1 MTSHARKT
9 DYFEL
14 LLLLSV
20 FVVATCGLIYELIA
34 GTLASYLLGDSVTQF
49 STIIGTYLFA
59 MGIGSWFSKF
69 LTGNLLSWFVRI
81 EIMVGLVGG
90 CSAAVLFLLFEQVVF
105 FRVILYAQVLLTGVL
120 VGLELPLLM
129 RILRDRLEFTELVS
143 RIFTFDYI
151 GALFASL
158 LFPLLFIPYLGLL
171 RTGFFFG
178 MLNIAVAILVLHRFR
193 EEISGRSG
201 LLMAAWICLLLM
213 LSGFLASDKLT
224 TFSESLTYN
233 DAIIYAKSSPYQ
245 RIVLTRNRNDLR
257 LYLNGN
263 LQFSSLD
270 EYRYHEALIHPGL
283 SRVTKPESILILGG
297 GDGLAAREILKY
309 KSVKQIDLV
318 DLDQA
323 VTTLF
328 QNNDA
333 LVALNQNALA
343 APQLKI
349 HNADAFQWLRD
360 SEQKFDFVA
369 VDFPDPSNYSLG
381 KLYTLA
387 FYRELYA
394 HLNDDGAV
402 VIQATSPF
410 VAKESF
416 WIIHQ
421 TLQTAGF
428 KTTPYHCHVPSFGE
442 WGYILA
448 SKQALPQSTELPHDL
463 KFISPHSWTALTE
476 FPLDM
481 IVQKSPYNTLN
492 NQVLVNTF
500 EREWAVYSR

>member
-1 MTSHARKT
+1 MTSHARKS
-9 DYFEL
+9 DNFEL

-20 FVVATCGLIYELIA
+20 FVVATCGLIYELVA

-59 MGIGSWFSKF
+59 MGVGSWFSKF
-69 LTGNLLSWFVRI
+69 LKGNLLSWFVRI

-90 CSAAVLFLLFEQVVF
+90 CSAAVLFLLFEQVIF
-105 FRVILYAQVLLTGVL
+105 FRVILYAQVLVTGIL

-129 RILRDRLEFTELVS
+129 RILKDRIEFTELVS

-171 RTGFFFG
+171 RTSFFFG
-178 MLNIAVAILVLHRFR
+178 MLNVAVALIVLYRFKQ
-193 EEISGRSG
+193 EISSRKS
-201 LLMAAWICLLLM
+201 LLVAAWLCLIMM
-213 LSGFLASDKLT
+213 LGGVLASEKLT

-283 SRVTKPESILILGG
+283 SRVANPKNVLILGG

-309 KSVKQIDLV
+309 KGINQIDLV
-318 DLDQA
+318 DLDEA
-323 VTTLF
+323 VTDLF
-328 QNNDA
+328 KKNDA
-333 LVALNQNALA
+333 LVKLNQNALV
-343 APQLKI
+343 APQLSI
-349 HNADAFQWLRD
+349 HNVDAFQWLRD
-360 SEQKFDFVA
+360 SKQQFDFVA

-394 HLNDDGAV
+394 HLSDAGVV

-410 VAKESF
+410 VAKQSF
-416 WIIHQ
+416 WIINQ

-448 SKQALPQSTELPHDL
+448 SKQELPQPGGMPTDL
-463 KFISPHSWTALTE
+463 KFISPNSWTALTE

-481 IVQKSPYNTLN
+481 MVRESPYNTLN